1 MSAVGDSTCTS
12 RRTLSTI
19 ASVVGSTSPP
29 VLYGAGV
36 SIDPATALADAC
48 ARAGVEIR
56 LLHDLSDLNVARRIF
71 DEVWPADDTQ
81 MQPNVMRA
89 LTHAGGYCSA
99 AFIGNEP
106 VGAALG
112 FIGRHREA
120 DGWEVHLHSHMAA
133 VREDFRDRH
142 IGTALKLHQRV
153 WALEQGIPVIVWTFD
168 PLVRRNARLN
178 LLKLGVEVRGFEP
191 DFYGEMSD
199 GINSGD
205 PTDRLFA
212 WWVVDSA
219 LADAAANGAL
229 EPIRADVIAAH
240 PQCRVIELPDD
251 IVALR
256 EVDPAAAREWR
267 LRLRHELV
275 DAFAEGL
282 AITGITEDGGYVL
295 WRSA

>member
-1 MSAVGDSTCTS
+1 M
-12 RRTLSTI
+12 
-19 ASVVGSTSPP
+19 
-29 VLYGAGV
+29 LYGAGV
-36 SIDPATALADAC
+36 STDPATALANAC

-56 LLHDLSDLNVARRIF
+56 LLHDLSELNIARRIF

-89 LTHAGGYCSA
+89 LMHAGGYCSA
-99 AFIGNEP
+99 AFAGDEP

-112 FIGRHREA
+112 FIGRHLEA

-133 VREDFRDRH
+133 VREGFRDRH

-153 WALEQGIPVIVWTFD
+153 WARAQGIPVIVWTFD
-168 PLVRRNARLN
+168 PLVRRNARRN

-191 DFYGEMSD
+191 DFYGAMSD
-199 GINSGD
+199 GINTGD

-219 LADAAANGAL
+219 LADAAAGGTL
-229 EPIRADVIAAH
+229 EPIRPEVIASH
-240 PQCRVIELPDD
+240 PDWRVIELPED

-256 EVDPAAAREWR
+256 EADPVAAREWR
-267 LRLRHELV
+267 LRLRRELV
-275 DAFAEGL
+275 DAFDDGF
-282 AITGITEDGGYVL
+282 AIAGITEDGGYVL